1 MAWCEAF
8 LDKAVLSRSKAVIIA
23 SRLEAC
29 TSVPFW
35 LGGQRVLL
43 LMLITWKTD
52 VCVLGFIAAGQ
63 CATLAPRSLWQIA
76 TNATAQIYKLSIII
90 LFDCK
95 FSRKSGQIK
104 FCNELIHQHNKCC
117 KPFTTGMLA
126 TMPKTLS
133 SLSDI
138 PSVAPRS
145 ADSRND
151 CLWVCVFQ
159 KPAA

>member
-8 LDKAVLSRSKAVIIA
+8 LDKAVLSRIIAVIIA

-63 CATLAPRSLWQIA
+63 CTTLAPRSLWQIA
-76 TNATAQIYKLSIII
+76 TNATAQIYKLAIKHCLIVDF
-90 LFDCK
+90 LA
-95 FSRKSGQIK
+95 RVVKSN
-104 FCNELIHQHNKCC
+104 FAMSLLLN
-117 KPFTTGMLA
+117 TTNVVNPLRQA
-126 TMPKTLS
+126 
-133 SLSDI
+133 
-138 PSVAPRS
+138 
-145 ADSRND
+145 
-151 CLWVCVFQ
+151 C
-159 KPAA
+159 